1 MMRSIIATLL
11 AFACACQA
19 GAALAQSW
27 PSRPLRIVVPYP
39 PGGGTDVVARTIAQ
53 KLAETI
59 GQPAVVDNRGGANG
73 IIGTD
78 LVAKAKPDGYTV
90 LVTIASH
97 AINSTLYSKL
107 PYDAATELSPVSL
120 LAEYPFV
127 LTVHPSLPARNLK
140 EFIAMVRSRPDQL
153 AYGSSG
159 TGSGP
164 HLGMELLLMAANM
177 RMTHIPYKGAGQVM
191 IDHVSGQVPVF
202 LNNFLAGMPMIR
214 AGKLRALAVTSPQRS
229 NVMPELPA
237 ASEVVPGYSVTG
249 WYGMWLPAG
258 TPAAILNALHDGTVK
273 ALRSKEVS
281 ERLSGEAAVIR
292 ATTPAQFSEFLA
304 KEVEKWA
311 GVIRK
316 TKLRFDTY

>member
-1 MMRSIIATLL
+1 MTRFLVAMLL
-11 AFACACQA
+11 AAACAGQVGIAAAQA
-19 GAALAQSW
+19 W

-59 GQPAVVDNRGGANG
+59 GQSAIVDNRGGANG

-97 AINSTLYSKL
+97 SINSTLYSKL
-107 PYDAATELSPVSL
+107 PYDSEKDLAPVSL

-127 LTVHPSLPARNLK
+127 LTVHPSLPAKSLK
-140 EFIAMVRSRPDQL
+140 EFIAMGRARPDQL
-153 AYGSSG
+153 AYASSG
-159 TGSGP
+159 MGSGP
-164 HLGMELLLMAANM
+164 HLGMELLLMTANI

-191 IDHVSGQVPVF
+191 ADHVSGQVPVF
-202 LNNFLAGMPMIR
+202 LNNFLAGMPMLK

-229 NVMPELPA
+229 SVMPELPA
-237 ASEVVPGYSVTG
+237 ASEVVPGYTVTG

-258 TPAAILNALHDGTVK
+258 TPAPILNALHDGTVK

-281 ERLSGEAAVIR
+281 DRLSGEAAVIR

-304 KEVEKWA
+304 REEKKWA
-311 GVIRK
+311 GVIKK
-316 TKLRFDTY
+316 TQLRFDSY